1 MKTCQNIS
9 LNYFTYKQFDQYIK
23 PALGA
28 LCCLTKYSDDYNY
41 VNERAIFIYYNIIVM
56 LNQASFN
63 NNPDLENELN
73 KYSFMDNFCE
83 ILKKYFIENNKKI
96 TAEIVKKL
104 LKIINI
110 IFKVSKKFTDK
121 ILSLNFLEIIEEI
134 IHHEFN
140 DVITSK
146 NNAISISNSNLN
158 ESNNKNTAKSSS
170 SFIRE
175 LFLLL
180 ISLLSDNK
188 DEKKN
193 MKGN

>member
-1 MKTCQNIS
+1 
-9 LNYFTYKQFDQYIK
+9 
-23 PALGA
+23 
-28 LCCLTKYSDDYNY
+28 
-41 VNERAIFIYYNIIVM
+41 
-56 LNQASFN
+56 
-63 NNPDLENELN
+63 
-73 KYSFMDNFCE
+73 MDNFCE

-96 TAEIVKKL
+96 ATEIVKKI

-146 NNAISISNSNLN
+146 NNVISSNLN
-158 ESNNKNTAKSSS
+158 ESNNINTAKSSS
-170 SFIRE
+170 SFLSE

-180 ISLLSDNK
+180 ISLFPDNK
-188 DEKKN
+188 DKEKYERQLKAL
-193 MKGN
+193 